1 MNHFASLFSI
11 GRILK
16 SAFLFIFEA
25 MEKQVIL
32 NEKQF
37 ELTLN
42 RLCYQLIENHND
54 FSETVLIGLQPR
66 GIHVLKRLKDRLEQ
80 ILGHSVT
87 CGNLDIT
94 FYRDDFRRREKPI
107 IPSATNID
115 FIIENKDVVIIDD
128 VLYTGRTIRSG
139 IDALMAYGRPR
150 NVELVAFIDRRFKR
164 QLPIQADYV
173 GKTIDTL
180 ATERVSVEWKEIE
193 GFDKVVLYTP
203 ENNG

>member
-1 MNHFASLFSI
+1 
-11 GRILK
+11 
-16 SAFLFIFEA
+16 

-80 ILGHSVT
+80 ILGHEVT

-94 FYRDDFRRREKPI
+94 FYRDDFRRRERPI

-150 NVELVAFIDRRFKR
+150 NVELVTFIDRRFKR

-180 ATERVSVEWKEIE
+180 ASERVSVEWKEIE
-193 GFDKVVLYTP
+193 GLDKVVLYTP

>member
-1 MNHFASLFSI
+1 
-11 GRILK
+11 
-16 SAFLFIFEA
+16 

-42 RLCYQLIENHND
+42 RLCYQLIENHNQFED
-54 FSETVLIGLQPR
+54 TVLIGLQPR
-66 GIHVLKRLKDRLEQ
+66 GVNVLNRLKIRLEQ
-80 ILGHSVT
+80 ILGKAIV
-87 CGNLDIT
+87 CGALDIT
-94 FYRDDFRRREKPI
+94 FYRDDFRRRERPI

-115 FIIENKDVVIIDD
+115 FIVENKRVVLIDD

-139 IDALMAYGRPR
+139 IDAMMAYGRPAS
-150 NVELVAFIDRRFKR
+150 VELLALVDRRFKR

-180 ATERVSVEWKEIE
+180 ATERVNVEWKEVE
-193 GFDKVVLYTP
+193 GEDKVVLFTQ
-203 ENNG
+203 ERESNG